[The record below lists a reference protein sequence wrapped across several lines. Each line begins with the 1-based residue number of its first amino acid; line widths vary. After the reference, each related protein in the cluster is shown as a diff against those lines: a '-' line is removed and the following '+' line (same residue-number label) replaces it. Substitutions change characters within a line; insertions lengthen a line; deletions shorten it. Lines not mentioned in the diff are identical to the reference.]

1 MKILFVDDDE
11 RVLAMFRRNL
21 STRFQVETCSTP
33 AEALALA
40 RQGGVA
46 VAVTDLRMPGM
57 DGFEFLAKLSELSP
71 LTVKI
76 MLTAHA
82 DLDTAIA
89 GVNEGRLFRFLTK
102 PCSNDT
108 LVKSIEAALEQYRLA
123 TSEKELL
130 RGTLQGCIKMLTEIL
145 NQVNPE
151 AFGRSERIKR
161 HVKHMVGRLGLKD
174 QWKYELA
181 AMLSQIG
188 CIFIPE
194 EIVRMNRCAPGL
206 TPEEQQI
213 YNLHPTVGA
222 QLLSNIPR
230 MEDVRDMVM
239 HQEDSLAE
247 HPGQPR
253 GARLLKICLDFDNL
267 EGCLGGKV
275 DAIGAM
281 KQAEGVYDI
290 HILDVFE
297 RYILADTGVV
307 PRDIRLVELREGM
320 ILGEDLM
327 SESGAMLL
335 AKGLEV
341 NSYSLMRLH
350 NLAKVQGVKQ
360 PFRVLTP
367 MDHPPAESGRADET
381 PPQPGG

>member
-1 MKILFVDDDE
+1 
-11 RVLAMFRRNL
+11 
-21 STRFQVETCSTP
+21 
-33 AEALALA
+33 
-40 RQGGVA
+40 
-46 VAVTDLRMPGM
+46 
-57 DGFEFLAKLSELSP
+57 
-71 LTVKI
+71 VKI

-108 LVKSIEAALEQYRLA
+108 LVKSVEAALEQYRLVTA
-123 TSEKELL
+123 EKELL

-161 HVKHMVGRLGLKD
+161 HVKNMVGPLGLKEP
-174 QWKYELA
+174 WKHELA

-194 EIVRMNRCAPGL
+194 EIVRKSRCAPGL
-206 TPEEQQI
+206 TPEEEQI
-213 YNLHPTVGA
+213 YGMHPTVGA
-222 QLLSNIPR
+222 QLLASIPR

-239 HQEDSLAE
+239 HQEDSLAAN
-247 HPGQPR
+247 PTQPR
-253 GARLLKICLDFDNL
+253 GARLLKVCLDFDSL
-267 EGCLGGKV
+267 EGCLGSKV
-275 DAIGAM
+275 DAVGAM
-281 KQAEGVYDI
+281 KKAEGVYDI
-290 HILDVFE
+290 HILDLFE
-297 RYILADTGVV
+297 RYVLADTGVV
-307 PRDIRLVELREGM
+307 PRDIRLVELKEGM

-327 SESGAMLL
+327 SEAGALLL

-360 PFRVLTP
+360 PFRVLVS
-367 MDHPPAESGRADET
+367 MDSPAA
-381 PPQPGG
+381 